1 MATNNRAND
10 QYNDVY
16 VGILQ
21 ITKALGLTK
30 EQKATTKVTLEAM
43 PDTAKKGIEK
53 ARLYQLSSV
62 KTHLNLTLD
71 KVEKIKAL
79 ASSKSPTKLKE
90 ELNKLRQQKI
100 DIDNRIKEIE
110 KELLA

>member
-10 QYNDVY
+10 QYSDVY

-21 ITKALGLTK
+21 ITKALGISK

-43 PDTAKKGIEK
+43 PDTSKKGIEI
-53 ARLYQLSSV
+53 ARLYQLSAV
-62 KTHLNLTLD
+62 KAHLNLTLD
-71 KVEKIKAL
+71 KVEKIKAI
-79 ASSKSPTKLKE
+79 ASAKSPTKLKE

-100 DIDNRIKEIE
+100 EIDNRIKDIE

>member
-1 MATNNRAND
+1 MATNNRTND

-30 EQKATTKVTLEAM
+30 EQKVTTKATLEAM
-43 PDTAKKGIEK
+43 PDTAKKGIDR

-71 KVEKIKAL
+71 KVEKIKQVAT
-79 ASSKSPTKLKE
+79 AKSPTKLKE
-90 ELNKLRQQKI
+90 ELQKLRQQKI